1 MTASA
6 ALIEYAETQILGL
19 RKSALWRSYERWTRR
34 YRNAVERKV
43 RSFFLQQQKEAIAS
57 IEAGKSI
64 FRGVYISPKLKAPE
78 QWLDWG
84 KWQLIFEEYGQLFL
98 PEVIGDKGQLE
109 MEKLLIGVGFDIENP
124 RVSAFIANRKFRF
137 AFDSNRKT
145 REDLR
150 EAFQESI
157 LAGEGVPE
165 MTKRVNAVFGFAKKH
180 RAERI
185 ARSEI
190 IRASNFGAEQAY
202 LQSGVVAEKEWITS
216 RDERLCPYCE
226 PMSGKRVAVGMI
238 YFQRGDVLHNP
249 DPESIA
255 TLKLDYEDIFHPPL
269 HPQCR
274 CTLSPV
280 LAA

>member
-6 ALIEYAETQILGL
+6 TLIKHAEHKILDL
-19 RKSALWRSYERWTRR
+19 HKSALWRQYERWTRR
-34 YRNAVERKV
+34 YTNAVERKV
-43 RSFFLQQQKEAIAS
+43 RSFFLQQQEEVIAS
-57 IEAGKSI
+57 IEAGKSAVKQPV
-64 FRGVYISPKLKAPE
+64 R
-78 QWLDWG
+78 WLDWG
-84 KWQLIFEEYGQLFL
+84 KWLITFEEYGQLFL

-109 MEKLLIGVGFDIENP
+109 MEKLLIGIDFDIENP
-124 RVSAFIANRKFRF
+124 RVSAFIANRSFRF
-137 AFDSNRKT
+137 SFDTNRKT
-145 REDLR
+145 KEDLR
-150 EAFQESI
+150 EVLQESI

-165 MTKRVNAVFGFAKKH
+165 MTKRVNEVFGFAKKH

-202 LQSGVVAEKEWITS
+202 LQSEVVVRKKWIVS

-226 PMSGKRVAVGMI
+226 PMAGKEVVLGMV

-255 TLKLDYEDIFHPPL
+255 TLRLDYEDIFHPPL